1 LAEKPGKIVPFV
13 KKSVAKTPSPQSK
26 IDISASSVRREPPL
40 TEEALRTVVARVVL
54 YGTLMETGHSA
65 RDRSYRNISEDDMLA
80 LLEGEWTLEATPE
93 WDEGHRNWK
102 YTLKGTDADGEELV
116 LIVALQIELDRIDII
131 TKF

>member
-1 LAEKPGKIVPFV
+1 LAEKPGKIVPFE
-13 KKSVAKTPSPQSK
+13 KKPVAKTPSTQSK
-26 IDISASSVRREPPL
+26 IDISASSAQREPPL
-40 TEEALRTVVARVVL
+40 TEDALRTAVARVVL

-80 LLEGEWTLEATPE
+80 LLEGDWTLAASPE

-102 YTLKGTDADGEELV
+102 YRLKGTDADGEELV
-116 LIVALQIELDRIDII
+116 LIVAVQVEFNRIDII